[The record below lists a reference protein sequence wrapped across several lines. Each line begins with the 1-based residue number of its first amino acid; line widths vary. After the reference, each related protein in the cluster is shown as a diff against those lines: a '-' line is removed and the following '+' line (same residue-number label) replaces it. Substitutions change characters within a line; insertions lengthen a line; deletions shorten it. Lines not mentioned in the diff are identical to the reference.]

1 MNFPSPIHVDKER
14 KLNVLKTFRRR
25 DVQDVPW
32 TSYVL
37 QFTSCLRGYLK
48 LLVLN
53 NCNLSRDFLW
63 ILWSNRPTLNMSVKQ
78 IIRTLLS
85 SLNYSR
91 NMLHYKR
98 INKLHCQSINNRRK
112 IKSYNCFSIFCLIFV
127 LVHVS
132 LSTHMYIV
140 MQLL

>member
-32 TSYVL
+32 KSYVL

-48 LLVLN
+48 LLILN
-53 NCNLSRDFLW
+53 NCNLPRDFLW
-63 ILWSNRPTLNMSVKQ
+63 ILWSNRPILNMSVKQ
-78 IIRTLLS
+78 IIRALLS
-85 SLNYSR
+85 SFNYSR

-98 INKLHCQSINNRRK
+98 INMLHCQSTNNGRK
-112 IKSYNCFSIFCLIFV
+112 IKSYNGFSIFCLIFV

-140 MQLL
+140 MKLL